1 MFSISLNIFTAA
13 SVSVAVWTLVAISLE
28 RYFAICRPLSSRRWQ
43 TRSHA
48 YKMIATVWIISM
60 VCNLPLMIVQQ
71 LQPVSKGMSLIHNPS

>member
-1 MFSISLNIFTAA
+1 MQKKNNISAS

-48 YKMIATVWIISM
+48 YKMIGVVWFVSLLS
-60 VCNLPLMIVQQ
+60 NSPLVLVQQ
-71 LQPVSKGMSLIHNPS
+71 LQPVGKGKMIQSFF